1 MLLFTTTT
9 TKNTYKYVLV
19 KKIANFLLTFSH
31 VSLRGF
37 LCFCAAAPPS
47 GRRRLPCGPVPMPQA
62 PGAPLTQSNPNL
74 SAGPYCQSP
83 AHRHP
88 HSPGGTLEGSD
99 SSPATPGECRRAN
112 GDVFPCV

>member
-1 MLLFTTTT
+1 
-9 TKNTYKYVLV
+9 
-19 KKIANFLLTFSH
+19 
-31 VSLRGF
+31 
-37 LCFCAAAPPS
+37 
-47 GRRRLPCGPVPMPQA
+47 MPQA

-112 GDVFPCV
+112 GGVFPCVFPLRS